1 MEKDKHYC
9 ICIGR
14 KFCSGGRNVAA
25 LVAEQLGIKVY
36 DRDLLKKAAQNT
48 GFSEQFFDEADEEK
62 TRRGLRSLFMSHFNS
77 SNGFSANYLSNES
90 LFKMQSDAI
99 HRIHEQEDCVFIG
112 RCADYVLR
120 DSDRLLNVFIA
131 ADKDDRV
138 ARVLRHA
145 DEGMTESKALS
156 LIEDIDH
163 KRASYY
169 NYFTGRTW
177 GDPAVYDICLNSST
191 LGYDKCA
198 DMIVALAKERLG
210 I

>member
-25 LVAEQLGIKVY
+25 LIADELGIKVY

-62 TRRGLRSLFMSHFNS
+62 TRKGLRGLFLNHLS
-77 SNGFSANYLSNES
+77 SNGLTSNYLSNES
-90 LFKMQSDAI
+90 IFNMQSDAI
-99 HRIHEQEDCVFIG
+99 RHIHEQEDCVFIG
-112 RCADYVLR
+112 RCSDYVLR
-120 DSDRLLNVFIA
+120 ESDRLLNVFIA
-131 ADKDDRV
+131 SDMDDRV

-156 LIEDIDH
+156 FIEDIDR
-163 KRASYY
+163 KRSSYY

-191 LGYDKCA
+191 LGYEKCA
-198 DMIVALAKERLG
+198 QIILALAKERLG

>member
-1 MEKDKHYC
+1 MDKHYC

-25 LVAEQLGIKVY
+25 IVAERLGIKVY

-62 TRRGLRSLFMSHFNS
+62 TRRGLRSLFMNHLS
-77 SNGFSANYLSNES
+77 SNGLSGNYLSNES
-90 LFKMQSDAI
+90 IFNMQSEAI
-99 HRIHEQEDCVFIG
+99 RKIHESEDCVFIG

-131 ADKDDRV
+131 ADIDDRV
-138 ARVLRHA
+138 ARVCRHA
-145 DEGMTESKALS
+145 DESMTPSKALS
-156 LIEDIDH
+156 LIEDIDR
-163 KRASYY
+163 KRSSYY

-177 GDPAVYDICLNSST
+177 GDSAVYDICLNSTT

-198 DMIVALAKERLG
+198 EIIVSLAKDKLG

>member
-1 MEKDKHYC
+1 MDKHYC

-25 LVAEQLGIKVY
+25 IVAEKLGVKVY

-48 GFSEQFFDEADEEK
+48 GFSEKFFDEADEEK
-62 TRRGLRSLFMSHFNS
+62 TRRGLRSLFMNHLN
-77 SNGFSANYLSNES
+77 SNGLSNNYLSNES
-90 LFKMQSDAI
+90 IFNMQSDAI
-99 HRIHEQEDCVFIG
+99 RKIHETEDCVFIG

-120 DSDRLLNVFIA
+120 ESDRLLNVFIA
-131 ADKDDRV
+131 ADIDDRV
-138 ARVLRHA
+138 NRVCRHA
-145 DEGMTESKALS
+145 EEEMTTSKALS
-156 LIEDIDH
+156 LIEDIDR
-163 KRASYY
+163 KRSSYY

-177 GDPAVYDICLNSST
+177 GDPAVYDICLNSTT

-198 DMIVALAKERLG
+198 EIIVSLAKQRLG

>member
-1 MEKDKHYC
+1 M
-9 ICIGR
+9 
-14 KFCSGGRNVAA
+14 AA
-25 LVAEQLGIKVY
+25 MVAEQLSVNVY
-36 DRDLLKKAAQNT
+36 DKDLLKKASQNT
-48 GFSEQFFDEADEEK
+48 GFSEKFFDEADEEK
-62 TRRGLRSLFMSHFNS
+62 TRRGLRSLFMSHFNG
-77 SNGFSANYLSNES
+77 SNGFSGNYLSNES

-131 ADKDDRV
+131 ADTDDRV

-156 LIEDIDH
+156 LIEDIDR
-163 KRASYY
+163 KRSSYY

-198 DMIVALAKERLG
+198 QLIVELAKERLG

>member
-1 MEKDKHYC
+1 MDKHYC

-25 LVAEQLGIKVY
+25 IVAEKLGIRVY
-36 DRDLLKKAAQNT
+36 DKDLLKKAAQEA
-48 GFSEQFFDEADEEK
+48 GFSEQFFEEADEEK
-62 TRRGLRSLFMSHFNS
+62 TRKGLRSLFMSRFNS
-77 SNGFSANYLSNES
+77 SNGFAGNYLSNES
-90 LFKMQSDAI
+90 IFNMQSDAI
-99 HRIHEQEDCVFIG
+99 RKIHDSEDCVFIG

-138 ARVLRHA
+138 ARVCRHA
-145 DEGMTESKALS
+145 GDDMTPSKALS
-156 LIEDIDH
+156 LIEDIDR
-163 KRASYY
+163 KRSSYY
-169 NYFTGRTW
+169 NYFTGRSW
-177 GDPAVYDICLNSST
+177 GDTAVYDICLNSTT

-198 DMIVALAKERLG
+198 DIIVSLAKDKLG

>member
-1 MEKDKHYC
+1 MDKHYC

-25 LVAEQLGIKVY
+25 IVAEKLGIKVY

-62 TRRGLRSLFMSHFNS
+62 TRRGLRSLFMNHLS
-77 SNGFSANYLSNES
+77 SNGLSGNYLSNES
-90 LFKMQSDAI
+90 IFNMQSEAI
-99 HRIHEQEDCVFIG
+99 RKIHESEDCVFIG

-131 ADKDDRV
+131 ADIDDRV
-138 ARVLRHA
+138 ARVCRHA
-145 DEGMTESKALS
+145 DESMTPSKALS
-156 LIEDIDH
+156 LIEDIDR
-163 KRASYY
+163 KRSSYY

-177 GDPAVYDICLNSST
+177 GDSAVYDICLNSTT

-198 DMIVALAKERLG
+198 EIIVSLAKDKLG

>member
-1 MEKDKHYC
+1 MDKHYC

-25 LVAEQLGIKVY
+25 LIADELGIKVY

-62 TRRGLRSLFMSHFNS
+62 TRKGLRGLFLNHLS
-77 SNGFSANYLSNES
+77 SNGLTSNYLSNES
-90 LFKMQSDAI
+90 IFNMQSDAI
-99 HRIHEQEDCVFIG
+99 RHIHEQEDCVFIG
-112 RCADYVLR
+112 RCSDYVLR
-120 DSDRLLNVFIA
+120 ESDRLLNVFIA
-131 ADKDDRV
+131 SDMDDRV
-138 ARVLRHA
+138 ARVIRHA

-156 LIEDIDH
+156 LIEDIDR
-163 KRASYY
+163 KRSSYY

-191 LGYDKCA
+191 LGYEKCA
-198 DMIVALAKERLG
+198 QIIVTLAKERLG

>member
-25 LVAEQLGIKVY
+25 LIADELGIKVY

-62 TRRGLRSLFMSHFNS
+62 TRKGLRGLFLNHLS
-77 SNGFSANYLSNES
+77 SNGLTSNYLSNES
-90 LFKMQSDAI
+90 IFNMQSDAI
-99 HRIHEQEDCVFIG
+99 RHIHEQEDCVFIG
-112 RCADYVLR
+112 RCSDYVLR
-120 DSDRLLNVFIA
+120 ESDRLLNVFIA
-131 ADKDDRV
+131 SDMDDRV

-156 LIEDIDH
+156 FIEDIDR
-163 KRASYY
+163 KRSSYY

-191 LGYDKCA
+191 LGYEKCA
-198 DMIVALAKERLG
+198 QIIVALAKERLG

>member
-1 MEKDKHYC
+1 MDKHYC

-25 LVAEQLGIKVY
+25 LVADELGIKVY

-62 TRRGLRSLFMSHFNS
+62 TRKGLRGLFLNHLS
-77 SNGFSANYLSNES
+77 SNGLTSNYLSNES
-90 LFKMQSDAI
+90 IFNMQSDAI
-99 HRIHEQEDCVFIG
+99 RHIHEQEDCVFIG
-112 RCADYVLR
+112 RCSDYVLR
-120 DSDRLLNVFIA
+120 ESDRLLNVFIA
-131 ADKDDRV
+131 SDMDDRV

-156 LIEDIDH
+156 FIEDIDR
-163 KRASYY
+163 KRSSYY

-191 LGYDKCA
+191 LGYEKCA
-198 DMIVALAKERLG
+198 QIIVALAKERLG

>member
-1 MEKDKHYC
+1 MDNHYC

-25 LVAEQLGIKVY
+25 LVAERLGIKVY

-62 TRRGLRSLFMSHFNS
+62 TRRGLRSLFMNHLS
-77 SNGFSANYLSNES
+77 SNGLSSNYLSNES
-90 LFKMQSDAI
+90 IFNMQSEAI
-99 HRIHEQEDCVFIG
+99 RKIHESEDCVFIG

-131 ADKDDRV
+131 ADIDDRV
-138 ARVLRHA
+138 ARVCRHA
-145 DEGMTESKALS
+145 DESMTPSKALS
-156 LIEDIDH
+156 LIEDIDR
-163 KRASYY
+163 KRSSYY

-177 GDPAVYDICLNSST
+177 GDSAVYDICLNSTT

-198 DMIVALAKERLG
+198 DIIVSLAKDKLG

>member
-1 MEKDKHYC
+1 MDKHYC

-25 LVAEQLGIKVY
+25 LIADELGIMMY

-62 TRRGLRSLFMSHFNS
+62 TRKGLRGLFLNHLS
-77 SNGFSANYLSNES
+77 SNGLTSNYLSNES
-90 LFKMQSDAI
+90 IFNMQSDAI
-99 HRIHEQEDCVFIG
+99 RHIHEQEDCVFIG
-112 RCADYVLR
+112 RCSDYVLR
-120 DSDRLLNVFIA
+120 ESDRLLNVFIA
-131 ADKDDRV
+131 SDMDDRV

-156 LIEDIDH
+156 FIEDIDR
-163 KRASYY
+163 KRSSYY

-191 LGYDKCA
+191 LGYEKCA
-198 DMIVALAKERLG
+198 QIIVALAKERLG

>member
-1 MEKDKHYC
+1 MDKHYC

-25 LVAEQLGIKVY
+25 LIADELGIKVY

-62 TRRGLRSLFMSHFNS
+62 TRKGLRGLFLNHLS
-77 SNGFSANYLSNES
+77 SNGLTSNYLSNES
-90 LFKMQSDAI
+90 IFNMQSDAI
-99 HRIHEQEDCVFIG
+99 RHIHEQEDCVFLG
-112 RCADYVLR
+112 RCSDYVLR
-120 DSDRLLNVFIA
+120 ESDRLLNVFIA
-131 ADKDDRV
+131 SDMDDRV
-138 ARVLRHA
+138 ARVIRHA

-156 LIEDIDH
+156 FIEDIDR
-163 KRASYY
+163 KRSSYY

-191 LGYDKCA
+191 LGYEKCA
-198 DMIVALAKERLG
+198 QIIVALAKERLG

>member
-1 MEKDKHYC
+1 MDKHYC

-25 LVAEQLGIKVY
+25 LIADELGIKVY

-62 TRRGLRSLFMSHFNS
+62 ARKGLRGLFLNHLS
-77 SNGFSANYLSNES
+77 SNGLTSNYLSNES
-90 LFKMQSDAI
+90 IFNMQSDAI
-99 HRIHEQEDCVFIG
+99 RHIHEQEDCVFIG
-112 RCADYVLR
+112 RCSDYVLR
-120 DSDRLLNVFIA
+120 ESDRLLNVFIA
-131 ADKDDRV
+131 SDMDDRV

-156 LIEDIDH
+156 FIEDIDR
-163 KRASYY
+163 KRSSYY

-191 LGYDKCA
+191 LGYEKCA
-198 DMIVALAKERLG
+198 QIIVALAKERLG

>member
-1 MEKDKHYC
+1 MDKHYC

-25 LVAEQLGIKVY
+25 IVAQKLGVKVY

-48 GFSEQFFDEADEEK
+48 GFSEKFFDEADEEK
-62 TRRGLRSLFMSHFNS
+62 TRKGLRGLFMNHLS
-77 SNGFSANYLSNES
+77 SNGLSNNYLSNES
-90 LFKMQSDAI
+90 IFNMQSDAI
-99 HRIHEQEDCVFIG
+99 RNIHETENCVFIG

-131 ADKDDRV
+131 ADIDDRV
-138 ARVLRHA
+138 ARVSRHS
-145 DEGMTESKALS
+145 DEGMTPSKALS
-156 LIEDIDH
+156 LIEDIDR
-163 KRASYY
+163 KRSSYY

-177 GDPAVYDICLNSST
+177 GDPAVYDICLNSTT
-191 LGYDKCA
+191 LGYEKCA
-198 DMIVALAKERLG
+198 DIIVSLAKERLG

>member
-1 MEKDKHYC
+1 MDKHYC

-25 LVAEQLGIKVY
+25 LVAENLGIKVY

-48 GFSEQFFDEADEEK
+48 GFSEEFFDEADEEK
-62 TRRGLRSLFMSHFNS
+62 TRKGLRSLFMNHLT
-77 SNGFSANYLSNES
+77 SNGLSNNYLSNES
-90 LFKMQSDAI
+90 IFNMQSEAI
-99 HRIHEQEDCVFIG
+99 RKIHETEDCVFIG

-131 ADKDDRV
+131 ADIDDRV
-138 ARVLRHA
+138 ARVCRHA
-145 DEGMTESKALS
+145 EEGMTPSKALS
-156 LIEDIDH
+156 IIEDIDR
-163 KRASYY
+163 KRSSYY

-177 GDPAVYDICLNSST
+177 GDTAVYDICLNSTT

-198 DMIVALAKERLG
+198 EIIVSLAKEKLG

>member
-1 MEKDKHYC
+1 MNDKHYC
-9 ICIGR
+9 IIIGR

-25 LVAEQLGIKVY
+25 LVAERLGIKMY

-48 GFSEQFFDEADEEK
+48 GFSEKFYDEADEEK
-62 TRRGLRSLFMSHFNS
+62 TRKGLRSLFMNHMGGTLL
-77 SNGFSANYLSNES
+77 SNNYLSNES
-90 LFKMQSDAI
+90 IFNMQSEVI
-99 HRIHEQEDCVFIG
+99 RHIHEQEDCVFIG

-131 ADKDDRV
+131 ATTDDRV
-138 ARVLRHA
+138 ARVCRHA
-145 DEGMTESKALS
+145 GDDMTPSKALS
-156 LIEDIDH
+156 LIEDIDR

-177 GDPAVYDICLNSST
+177 GDPAGYDLCLNST
-191 LGYDKCA
+191 VLGYDKCA
-198 DMIVALAKERLG
+198 DIIVELAKERLG

>member
-1 MEKDKHYC
+1 MDKHYC

-25 LVAEQLGIKVY
+25 IVAEKLGIKVY

-48 GFSEQFFDEADEEK
+48 GFSERFFDEADEEK
-62 TRRGLRSLFMSHFNS
+62 TRKGLRSLFMNHLS
-77 SNGFSANYLSNES
+77 SINGLSNNYLSNES
-90 LFKMQSDAI
+90 IFNMQSDAI
-99 HRIHEQEDCVFIG
+99 RKIHETEDCVFIG

-131 ADKDDRV
+131 ADIDDRV
-138 ARVLRHA
+138 ARVCRHA
-145 DEGMTESKALS
+145 DEGMTPSKALS
-156 LIEDIDH
+156 LIEDIDR
-163 KRASYY
+163 KRSSYY

-177 GDPAVYDICLNSST
+177 GDPAVYDICLNSTT
-191 LGYDKCA
+191 LGYEKCA
-198 DMIVALAKERLG
+198 DIIVSLAKERLG

>member
-1 MEKDKHYC
+1 MDKHYC

-25 LVAEQLGIKVY
+25 IVAEKLGIKVY

-48 GFSEQFFDEADEEK
+48 GFSEKFFDEADEEK
-62 TRRGLRSLFMSHFNS
+62 TRKGLRSLFMNHLS
-77 SNGFSANYLSNES
+77 SINGLSNNYLSNES
-90 LFKMQSDAI
+90 IFNMQSDAI
-99 HRIHEQEDCVFIG
+99 RKIHETEDCVFIG

-131 ADKDDRV
+131 ANLDDRV
-138 ARVLRHA
+138 ARVCRHA
-145 DEGMTESKALS
+145 EGMTESKALS
-156 LIEDIDH
+156 LIEDVDR
-163 KRASYY
+163 KRSSYY

-177 GDPAVYDICLNSST
+177 GDTAVYDICLNSTT
-191 LGYDKCA
+191 LGYEKCA
-198 DMIVALAKERLG
+198 DLIVSLAKEKLG